1 MHIPGNWENGS
12 CECKMGGR
20 GGWWSTRECNFR
32 DSLTVLGDTH
42 RNASEFEICIFYV
55 WELKEEMVCKMFLKS

>member
-1 MHIPGNWENGS
+1 MQNE
-12 CECKMGGR
+12 GG
-20 GGWWSTRECNFR
+20 GESSRECNFGE
-32 DSLTVLGDTH
+32 SLTVLGDTH